1 MCVAGDWKEKSEQGW
16 NVVILFPINSSFSFF
31 YLQVSVWCVQLS
43 EDLQI
48 DYESYTWR
56 KLDANSDE
64 AKKLVEE
71 YLCWE
76 GDFGGK
82 KFNQGKIFKWNV
94 LWHSPDITQVFDS
107 VNTG

>member
-1 MCVAGDWKEKSEQGW
+1 M
-16 NVVILFPINSSFSFF
+16 
-31 YLQVSVWCVQLS
+31 QLS

-82 KFNQGKIFKWNV
+82 KFNQGKIFK
-94 LWHSPDITQVFDS
+94 
-107 VNTG
+107 

>member
-1 MCVAGDWKEKSEQGW
+1 
-16 NVVILFPINSSFSFF
+16 
-31 YLQVSVWCVQLS
+31 VQLS

-48 DYESYTWR
+48 DYESYTWS

-64 AKKLVEE
+64 TKKLVEE

-82 KFNQGKIFKWNV
+82 KFNQGKIFK
-94 LWHSPDITQVFDS
+94 
-107 VNTG
+107 